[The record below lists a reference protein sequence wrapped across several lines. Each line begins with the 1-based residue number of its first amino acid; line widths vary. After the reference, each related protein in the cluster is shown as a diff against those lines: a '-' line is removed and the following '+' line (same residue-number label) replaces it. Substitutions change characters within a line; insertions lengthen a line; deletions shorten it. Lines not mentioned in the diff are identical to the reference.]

1 MDSRKGDMRRVGGG
15 FPGKDAGS
23 EDGGR
28 EMTDFGR
35 NIEHGKVSDHQDSFP
50 CRVRVS
56 CTGLVN
62 DQLRDVY
69 LECAPFLFPPF
80 LGDLLVAGY
89 DQISAGPRGEIARNR
104 RFQVKFLLHLDAM
117 PPPIQLSSQ

>member
-1 MDSRKGDMRRVGGG
+1 MDSRKGDMSRVGGG

-28 EMTDFGR
+28 EMTDFSR
-35 NIEHGKVSDHQDSFP
+35 NIEHGKLSDHQDSFA
-50 CRVRVS
+50 CRIRVS

-62 DQLRDVY
+62 DQLRDVD

-89 DQISAGPRGEIARNR
+89 DQIPAGPGGQIARYGR
-104 RFQVKFLLHLDAM
+104 LQVQSFLHG
-117 PPPIQLSSQ
+117 I